1 MGDSPTSGT
10 VTTSMT
16 GVLLAGG
23 RSRRLGRDKRFVEL
37 QGRTLL
43 ERSLSVLERLFPEI
57 LVVVAEPHPQLE
69 GLQHRLV
76 TDLIPGCATLGGLYT
91 GLSYATHP
99 CIFAIACDMPFL
111 DPRVI
116 EKMAGLSQ
124 QADIVMARLAN
135 GLQPMHATYSKSC
148 LPFLEHMAKAGKL
161 KVQDLV
167 EAEGLTIRLVGEEE
181 IRPVDPQFLSFF
193 NVNTSADLE
202 FARKLLA
209 RPQAQNGS

>member
-1 MGDSPTSGT
+1 MGEIPTSGT

-16 GVLLAGG
+16 GVMLAGG
-23 RSRRLGRDKRFVEL
+23 KSRRLGRDKRFVEL
-37 QGRTLL
+37 QGRTLF
-43 ERSLSVLERLFPEI
+43 ERSLSVLESLFPEI
-57 LVVVAEPHPQLE
+57 LVVVAEPHPQLA

-76 TDLIPGCATLGGLYT
+76 TDLIPDCATLGGLYT

-99 CIFAIACDMPFL
+99 RIFAVACDMPFL
-111 DPRVI
+111 DPRVVQQ
-116 EKMAGLSQ
+116 MAALSQ

-148 LPFLEHMAKAGKL
+148 LPFLEHMAKGGKL
-161 KVQDLV
+161 KVQDLL
-167 EAEGLTIRLVGEEE
+167 EAEGLTIRLLGEEE
-181 IRPVDPQFLSFF
+181 LRPLDSQFLSFF

-209 RPQAQNGS
+209 KPQAQNRS